1 MERKR
6 NRAWTWLNVPKTFLQ
21 CFGVM
26 FIYIWRSIC
35 VWQQGY
41 SHWFSALCPLLSVD
55 TDPGLSAK
63 SGDSASSVPC
73 PPHCAVC
80 TPPLSCTPHCAH
92 QPCPAHHHSA
102 HHHLLSPKEHNTT
115 KTLVRVLD
123 LHWVSFAPCGLSP
136 CSQTPFG
143 DRILGE
149 AANTI
154 FRGFPF
160 TDLHQ
165 QLSPLQELL
174 PLPLCLPPL
183 LLLESLPVLWNW
195 WQAAHSRSWSSSRC
209 TSCTWSWRGRAGSHP
224 VPSCFQESQI
234 WLVGT

>member
-1 MERKR
+1 MAKCSQDLSSMFWCDVYLHLKEYLRLAPR
-6 NRAWTWLNVPKTFLQ
+6 LFSLIQ
-21 CFGVM
+21 CVVSSAVSRHRSWSLGQV
-26 FIYIWRSIC
+26 WRQRL
-35 VWQQGY
+35 V
-41 SHWFSALCPLLSVD
+41 CPLSSTLCSVH
-55 TDPGLSAK
+55 TSPVL
-63 SGDSASSVPC
+63 
-73 PPHCAVC
+73 HTTLC

-183 LLLESLPVLWNW
+183 LLLESLPVLWN
-195 WQAAHSRSWSSSRC
+195 
-209 TSCTWSWRGRAGSHP
+209 
-224 VPSCFQESQI
+224 
-234 WLVGT
+234 